1 MPALALFL
9 GNLFSGLLA
18 QLGAFA
24 TKLAAG
30 AVLTVGLAATAAAT
44 CWTFLSLLISTIST
58 SIPSAVV
65 IPATWIVPSNFMFC
79 LQTIVSAEIAIAAY
93 RWTRS
98 VALGAVSSA
107 Q

>member
-24 TKLAAG
+24 TKRAAG
-30 AVLTVGLAATAAAT
+30 AVLTVGLAASAAAA
-44 CWTFLSLLISTIST
+44 CWTVLSVLISTISL
-58 SIPSAVV
+58 SMPSAVV
-65 IPATWIVPSNFMFC
+65 IPATWIVPPNFVFC
-79 LQTIVSAEIAIAAY
+79 LQTIISAEIAIAAY

-98 VALGAVSSA
+98 VALGAVGAA

>member
-18 QLGAFA
+18 QLGTFA
-24 TKLAAG
+24 TKRAAG
-30 AVLTVGLAATAAAT
+30 AVLTVGLAAGAAVS
-44 CWTFLSLLISTIST
+44 CWAVLSVLISGISMT
-58 SIPSAVV
+58 VPSEVA
-65 IPATWIVPSNFMFC
+65 IPASWIVPGNFVAC
-79 LQTIVSAEIAIAAY
+79 VQTIVSAEVAIAAY